1 MHHTTPAVTPAPAAV
16 PAADPSW
23 TRTRPRPGSQEQ
35 AG

>member
-1 MHHTTPAVTPAPAAV
+1 MHHTTPTPA

-23 TRTRPRPGSQEQ
+23 TRTHPKPGSERR